1 MMMNSELNRNIWLSQ
16 KEALLKTDQDYSA
29 DNGVRSDVYDITGK
43 SIFGQTY
50 NSTFSIVV
58 ENLNKIIVNMHH
70 LE

>member
-1 MMMNSELNRNIWLSQ
+1 MMMIGEFNRKIYTSQ
-16 KEALLKTDQDYSA
+16 KEALIKTDQDYSA
-29 DNGVRSDVYDITGK
+29 DNGARSDVYDITGR